1 MTKIKILSLTLKL
14 FIWIYMT
21 GIVCLLYFI
30 YTTSLN
36 PEIPSVYQLYFCNSV
51 FSSIAFIVAIYFL
64 EKSCSLFIER
74 TYFNHKS
81 KLYLKRSG
89 IILMALGTWGLA
101 SSFAIPETISME
113 SLFKNFSSNIGSNI
127 TLFIIGFGLLAIADI
142 IKKGEKLKQ
151 ENDLTI

>member
-14 FIWIYMT
+14 FIWIYLT

-36 PEIPSVYQLYFCNSV
+36 PAFPSIYLLYFGNWV
-51 FSSIAFIVAIYFL
+51 FSSMLFIAALYFM
-64 EKSCSLFIER
+64 EKSCSLFVKR
-74 TYFNHKS
+74 TYFNTKS

-89 IILMALGTWGLA
+89 IILMTLGVWGLIT
-101 SSFAIPETISME
+101 SFAIPETITTE

-127 TLFIIGFGLLAIADI
+127 TLFIIGLALLAIADI